1 MKKNLPKLFEIHS
14 IFNESK
20 IMWFKTLLIA
30 VILAMS
36 GNVYSQVSEVVVPF
50 NPRTSSYTPN
60 QTIYHVKGDFTML
73 GNTNLILDGYY
84 PDSIRNNNNNDV
96 IFVDIDNDPSTVN
109 SSSATLVLSEENG
122 ATPECSNIIYAG
134 LYWSGRTQRNDYE
147 NTWTTG
153 GSTENVYNNNVIN
166 NAYTLNISQ
175 NGSWS
180 NDNNRTATYTFTP
193 SGGGDV
199 VTFEFTTNH
208 HSKEVKVSVGGGPA
222 TTINASYSS
231 DWNNM
236 TANFETPYIINTGSA
251 NIKVNNLRKNT
262 SSNTID
268 EDFRANVTYG
278 GVILNKQ
285 EVLFKAKKGT
295 YSTAYNTVSA
305 TNSNILYPQGGAYD
319 QIYVAYAEV
328 TDFVRQ
334 NGTAEYT
341 VANIALREGQDDAG
355 RSGGWGLVVVY
366 ENSKMKWR
374 DVSIFDGYGY
384 MKSDGH
390 DAYLPVQGFNT
401 VPSGDVNMKLG
412 MMASEGDISAAGD
425 FFAIQ
430 KLQSSDYERLNHSE
444 NSTDN
449 FFNSSIYTGNN
460 PRNPN
465 ITNNIGMDISMFNIP
480 NADKSIIANG
490 QTSTTFKYGTGGDG
504 YVIYSIA
511 MAVDAYV
518 PEPEATVAIE
528 SVNSTPPGTEV
539 LPNDIIEYSLEIRN
553 IGTEDIENG
562 KIIIPIPYTAEFVS
576 SSGAF
581 FQGLNGNQPYYDS
594 GEGAT
599 GAIVWEF
606 GDMPLYTPTTT
617 LLGKL
622 TFKLKVTTDCFILS
636 NANCSPAVTLDGSIS
651 GIGHDSQVAVS
662 NVGFIQGYQT
672 SGSCEGAAIKDPLT
686 MPINAGTYVYEN
698 CDGDYSTRDFS
709 YCNFGGSNIP
719 FSDVTANFPAGTRF
733 YNEHPVTSSATE
745 YTNSTGFPGTVGKT
759 YYYAVPPGI
768 TACYWQFT
776 ITVNDITSTPTA
788 NNINYCVGDVATPL
802 TATPSDNS
810 YTLFYYTS
818 ATDDTPE
825 TSITPST
832 STVGTTSYW
841 VAEGLSNQ
849 CISPNK
855 VKFEV
860 IVNPL
865 PEPYIS
871 GSSIVCS
878 NTTMVYTTPLV
889 TGNTYLWEVSNG
901 KIIGSK
907 TNNTVSILWENEG
920 AGSISVTETTPS
932 ACSKTKTL
940 ETDVN
945 EVKATEATEDHK
957 DVTCYDGNDGAFTAS
972 ASGGNGNYTY
982 SLKNDFSNSN
992 TNGKFTG
999 LTAGTYT
1006 VYVKDANG
1014 CTTSVDV
1021 EITQPDAALD
1031 ASVTSQTNVD
1041 CFGNNTASVTV
1052 TATGGTTSYKYKL
1065 DNGAYQ
1071 NNGTFNS
1078 LKAGNY
1084 TVYVKDANG
1093 CTTSVDIKI
1102 TQPDKLTCDA
1112 NQVSQVTIFG
1122 HKDGVATVTPDGGTK
1137 PYEYLWDNGDERAKA
1152 DTLGAG
1158 YHEVT
1163 VTDANG
1169 CETTCQVT
1177 IGQPGELTCDVK
1189 LIHNVDCNGFANG
1202 SAEVTANGGIGS
1214 YTYLWDNG
1222 DKRTIADTLR
1232 AGTHTVTVTDANGA
1246 HTKCEVTIN
1255 EPDEVVIITPKDSS
1269 VSSCLTQQEV
1279 DTEFATWLSRVK
1291 VSGGNKLS
1299 VTNDNNGAPLA
1310 CGGAVTVTWTASSEC
1325 PEDVQDSAKF
1335 TVIADSEKPTFT
1347 TPADTTIFADTY
1359 CNFDASTSKTGDV
1372 TDEAD
1377 NCSTTGLAATF
1388 TDKDTVPGNCDGEK
1402 VITRIWTLTDDCGNS
1417 ASGSQIITV
1426 KDTIAPTFTTPADT
1440 TIFADTYC
1448 NFDASTSKT
1457 GDVTD
1462 EADNCSTTG
1471 LAATF
1476 TDKDTVPGN
1485 CDGEKV
1491 ITRIW
1496 TLTDDC
1502 GNSASGS
1509 QIITVKDTIAPTFT
1523 TPADTTIFADTYCN
1537 FDASTS
1543 KTGDVTDEADNC
1555 STTGLAATFTDK
1567 DTVPGNCDGEKVITR
1582 IWTLTDDCG
1591 NSASGSQIITVK
1603 DTIAPTFTT
1612 PADTTIFADT
1622 YCNFDAST
1630 SKTGDVTDE
1639 ADNCSTTGLAAT
1651 FTDKDTVPGNCDG
1664 EKVITRIWT
1673 LTDDCG
1679 NSASGSQIIT
1689 VKDTIAPTFTTPA
1702 DTTIFADTYCNFDA
1716 STSKTGD
1723 VTDEAD
1729 NCSTT
1734 GLAATFTD
1742 KDTVPGNC
1750 DGEKVITRIWTL
1762 TDDCGNSASGSQIIT
1777 VKDTIAPT
1785 FTTPADTTIFADTYC
1800 NFDASTSKTGDVT
1813 DEADNCSTTGLAAT
1827 FTDKDTVPGNCDG
1840 EKVITRIWTLTD
1852 DCGNSASGSQII
1864 TVKDTIA
1871 PTFTTPADTTIFA
1884 DTYCNF
1890 DASTSKTGD
1899 VTDEADNCST
1909 TGLAAT
1915 FTDKDTVPGNC
1926 DGEKVITRI
1935 WTLTD
1940 DCGNSA
1946 SGSQIITVKDTI
1958 APTFTTPADTTIFAD
1973 TYCNFDAS
1981 TSKTG
1986 DVTDEADNCS
1996 TTGLAATFTDKDT
2009 VPGNCDGEKVIT
2021 RIWTLIDGCG
2031 NSATDSQI
2039 ITVKDTIA
2047 PTFTTPADTTI
2058 FADTYCDFDAS
2069 TSKTGDV
2076 TDEADNC
2083 STTGLAAT
2091 FADKDTVPGN
2101 CDGEKVI
2108 TRIWTLTDDCGN
2120 SASGSQII
2128 TVKDTI
2134 APTFT
2139 TPADTTIFA
2148 DTYCDFD
2155 ASTSKTGDVTDEADN
2170 CSTTG
2175 LAATFA
2181 DKDTVPGNCDG
2192 EKVITR
2198 IWTLI
2203 DGCGNSA
2210 TDSQIIT
2217 VKDTIA
2223 PTFTTP
2229 ADTTIFADTYC
2240 DFDASTSKTGDVTD
2254 EADNCSTTGL
2264 AATFADKDT
2273 VPGNCDGEKVIT
2285 RIWTLIDG
2293 CGNSASGSQIITV
2306 KDTIAPTFTT
2316 PADTTI
2322 FADTYCDFDASTS
2335 KTGDVTDEAD
2345 NCSTTGLAATFA
2357 DKDTV
2362 PGNCDGEKVITRI
2375 WTLIDG
2381 CGNSASG
2388 SQIITVKD
2396 TIAPTFTTP
2405 ADTTIFADTYCDFDA
2420 STSKTGD
2427 VTDEADN
2434 CSTTGL
2440 AATFADKDTV
2450 PGNCDGEKVIT
2461 RIWTLIDGCGNSASG
2476 SQIIT
2481 VKDTI
2486 APTFTTPADTTIF
2499 ADTYCNFDASTSK
2512 TGDVTDEADN
2522 CSTTGLAATFAD
2534 KDTVPGN
2541 CDGEKV
2547 ITRIWTL
2554 IDGCGNSATDS
2565 QIITVKDTIA
2575 PTFTTPADTTI
2586 FADTYCDFDAST
2598 SKTGDV
2604 TDEAD
2609 NCSTTGLAATFADK
2623 DTVPGNCD
2631 GEKVIT
2637 RIWTLID
2644 GCGNSA
2650 SGSQIITVKD
2660 TIAPTFT
2667 TPADTTIFAD
2677 TYCDFDASTSKTGD
2691 VTDEADNCSTTGLA
2705 ATFTDK
2711 DTVPGNCD
2719 GEKVITRIWT
2729 LIDGCGNSATD
2740 SQIITVKD
2748 TIAPTFTTPADTT
2761 IFADTY
2767 CNFDASTS
2775 KTGDVTDE
2783 ADNCSTT
2790 GLAAT
2795 FTDKDTVPGNCD
2807 GEKVITRIWT
2817 LTDDCGNSATGSQ
2830 IITVKDTIAPTFTTP
2845 ADTTIFADT
2854 YCNFDASTS
2863 KTGDVTDEAD
2873 NCSTTGLAAT
2883 FTDKDTVPGNCDGEK
2898 VITRIWTLTDGCGN
2912 SASGS
2917 QIITVK
2923 DTIAPTFTTPA
2934 DTTIFADTYC
2944 DFDAST
2950 SKTGDVTDEADNCST
2965 TGLAATFT
2973 DKDTVPG
2980 NCDGEKV
2987 ITRIWTLIDGCGNS
3001 ATGSQIITVK
3011 DTIAPTFTTPADTTI
3026 FADTYCNF
3034 DASTSKTGD
3043 VTDEADNCS
3052 TTGLAATFTD
3062 KDTVPGNCDG
3072 EKVITRIW
3080 TLTDDCGNSASGSQI
3095 ITVKDTIAPT
3105 FTTPADTTI
3114 FADTYCN
3121 FDASTSK
3128 TGDVTDE
3135 ADNCSTTGLAA
3146 TFTDKDTVPGNCDG
3160 EKVITRIW
3168 TLIDGCGNSASGSQI
3183 ITVKDTIAPTFTTPA
3198 DTTIFADTY
3207 CDFDASTSKTGD
3219 VTDEADNCST
3229 TGLAATF
3236 TDKDTVPG
3244 NCDGEKV
3251 ITRIW
3256 TLTDD
3261 CGNSATGSQIITV
3274 KDTIAPTFTT
3284 PADTTIFADT
3294 YCNFDASTS
3303 KTGDVTDEADNC
3315 STTGLA
3321 ATFTDKDTVP
3331 GNCDGEKVITRIWT
3345 LIDGCGNSASG
3356 SQIITVKDTI
3366 APTFTT
3372 PADTTIFADTY
3383 CDFDAST
3390 SKTGDVTDEA
3400 DNCSTTGLAATFTDK
3415 DTVPGNCDGEKVITR
3430 IWTLTD
3436 DCGNSATG
3444 SQIITVKDT
3453 IAPTFTTPA
3462 DTTIFADTYCNF
3474 DASTSKTGDVTDEAD
3489 NCSTTGLAATFTDK
3503 DTVPGNCDGEKVIT
3517 RIWTLIDGCGNSATG
3532 SQIITVKDTIAPT
3545 FTTPA
3550 DTTIFADTY
3559 CDFDAS
3565 TSKTGDVT
3573 DEADNCSTTGLAATF
3588 TDKDTVPGNCDGEKV
3603 ITRIWTLIDGC
3614 GNSASGSQIITVKDT
3629 IAPTFTTPADTTIF
3643 ADTYCDF
3650 DASTSKTGDVTDEA
3664 DNCSTTGL
3672 AATFTDK
3679 DTVPGNCDGE
3689 KVITRIWTLIDG
3701 CGNSASG
3708 SQIITVKDTIAPTFT
3723 TPADTTIFADT
3734 YCDFDASTS
3743 KTGDVTDEADNCSTT
3758 GLAATFTDKDTVPG
3772 NCDGEKVITRIWTL
3786 IDGCG
3791 NSASGSQ
3798 IITVKDTIAPTF
3810 TTPADTTIFADTYCD
3825 FDASTSKTGDVTDE
3839 ADNCSTTGLA
3849 ATFTDKD
3856 TVPGNCDGE
3865 KVITRIW
3872 TLIDGCG
3879 NSASGSQIITV
3890 KDTIAPTFTTPAD
3903 TTIFADTYCDFDAST
3918 SKTGDVTDEA
3928 DNCSTTGLAAT
3939 FTDKDTVPG
3948 NCDGEKVITRIWTLI
3963 DGCGNSAS
3971 GSQII
3976 TVKDTIAPTFT
3987 TPADTTIFADT
3998 YCDFD
4003 ASTSKTGDVT
4013 DEADNCSTTGL
4024 AATFTDKDTV
4034 PGNCDGEKVI
4044 TRIWTL
4050 IDGCGNSAS
4059 GSQIITVKDTIKP
4072 VFANIPVATT
4082 ISCDETVPG
4091 DPGTVTASD
4100 NCNGDVTAS
4109 IVFTPGTLVADTN
4122 CPNSGIITHKWI
4134 VNDGCGNIAEATQE
4148 ITVTDAIDPTFT
4160 TPEDITIY
4168 TDAACQFDASVEVTG
4183 DVTDEADNCS
4193 TDLNATFV
4201 DRDTVPGN
4209 CEGEKVINRIWT
4221 LTDGCG
4227 NFATGSQIITVKD
4240 TIAPTFNETLPT
4252 AEITAECDAVVEAV
4266 VLTASDNCDSE
4277 VPVVFTETRTDG
4289 DCANNYTL
4297 TRTWTAS
4304 DDCGNETSFT
4314 QTVVVSD
4321 NTAPEVTCNDITV
4334 QLDANGA
4341 ATITVDD
4348 INGGTTDACSDID
4361 TMFISQATFDCDN
4374 VGENEV
4380 TLTVIDECGNASTCT
4395 ATVTVEEGDADCG
4408 LQPFKANDDILT
4420 LVYCPDETVS
4430 GDLDLFANDE
4440 GFTPE
4445 NVNFTILTDL
4455 PEGVSVTDG
4464 NLLYA
4469 NENPTEAV
4477 ITFTYSVC
4485 HTVNTENCSTA
4496 EVTIQ
4501 LLVDTDCDDVP
4512 DIDDLDDDDDG
4523 ILDIIEEENALDQTS
4538 LDSDGD
4544 GIVDRLDIDAD
4555 NDGIVDNVEWQS
4567 TIAEGGEYDYIFPL
4581 GTDSNGDGWDDA
4593 YDPASNGITYEPWDM
4608 DLDGT
4613 PDYLDTNTDNEGED
4627 DNVEGWDEFPNDS
4640 IADVSYIGS
4649 DADKDGLDDA
4659 YDTYNTTTEEW
4670 APGQNA
4676 IGSDA
4681 YLQDT
4686 DNDGVRDWRDAVDD
4700 RTPPERFACGD
4711 PVIPNAF
4718 SPNQDGYNDYFK
4730 VMIYCTGT
4738 QGGNEERVLGDDF
4751 SDARIEIFNRWGNL
4765 VYEQERYGNEDYWG
4779 DVDAWWNGTSMN
4791 DMQVGGNQLPTAT
4804 YYYIL
4809 YFNDGNREPITGFVF
4824 LNN

>member
-36 GNVYSQVSEVVVPF
+36 GNVYSQVIVPF

-73 GNTNLILDGYY
+73 GNTNLILKDY
-84 PDSIRNNNNNDV
+84 SATKNNNNNDV

-122 ATPECSNIIYAG
+122 ATPKCSNIIYAG

-180 NDNNRTATYTFTP
+180 NNNNRTATYTFTP

-199 VTFEFTTNH
+199 VTFEFTTNY

-231 DWNNM
+231 NNVM
-236 TANFETPYIINTGSA
+236 TAYFDTPYIINTGSA
-251 NIKVNNLRKNT
+251 NIQINNLRKNT

-278 GVILNKQ
+278 GVTLNKQ
-285 EVLFKAKKGT
+285 EVLFKAAGDT
-295 YSTAYNTVSA
+295 YSTVSA
-305 TNSNILYPQGGAYD
+305 TNSNILYPQGDNYD

-328 TDFVRQ
+328 TDYVRQ

-384 MKSDGH
+384 MKSSGH

-401 VPSGDVNMKLG
+401 VPSGAVNMKLG

-444 NSTDN
+444 NSTNN

-490 QTSTTFKYGTGGDG
+490 QTSTTFKYGTNGDG

-606 GDMPLYTPTTT
+606 GDMPLYNPTTT

-686 MPINAGTYVYEN
+686 MPINAGTYVSEN

-878 NTTMVYTTPLV
+878 NTTMVYSTPPV

-901 KIIGSK
+901 AIIGSK
-907 TNNTVSILWENEG
+907 TNNTVSIFWENEG
-920 AGSISVTETTPS
+920 SGSISVTETTPS

-1014 CTTSVDV
+1014 CTTSVNV
-1021 EITQPDAALD
+1021 EITQPNAALD

-1071 NNGTFNS
+1071 NNGTFIS

-1093 CTTSVDIKI
+1093 CTTSVDVTI

-1112 NQVSQVTIFG
+1112 KQVSQVTIFG

-1169 CETTCQVT
+1169 CETTCGVT

-1222 DKRTIADTLR
+1222 DKRAIADTLR

-1359 CNFDASTSKTGDV
+1359 CDFDASTSKTGDV

-1402 VITRIWTLTDDCGNS
+1402 VITRIWTLIDGCGNS
-1417 ASGSQIITV
+1417 ATDSQIITV

-1448 NFDASTSKT
+1448 DFDASTSET

-1471 LAATF
+1471 LTATF
-1476 TDKDTVPGN
+1476 
-1485 CDGEKV
+1485 
-1491 ITRIW
+1491 
-1496 TLTDDC
+1496 
-1502 GNSASGS
+1502 A
-1509 QIITVKDTIAPTFT
+1509 
-1523 TPADTTIFADTYCN
+1523 
-1537 FDASTS
+1537 
-1543 KTGDVTDEADNC
+1543 
-1555 STTGLAATFTDK
+1555 
-1567 DTVPGNCDGEKVITR
+1567 
-1582 IWTLTDDCG
+1582 
-1591 NSASGSQIITVK
+1591 
-1603 DTIAPTFTT
+1603 
-1612 PADTTIFADT
+1612 
-1622 YCNFDAST
+1622 
-1630 SKTGDVTDE
+1630 
-1639 ADNCSTTGLAAT
+1639 
-1651 FTDKDTVPGNCDG
+1651 
-1664 EKVITRIWT
+1664 
-1673 LTDDCG
+1673 
-1679 NSASGSQIIT
+1679 
-1689 VKDTIAPTFTTPA
+1689 
-1702 DTTIFADTYCNFDA
+1702 
-1716 STSKTGD
+1716 
-1723 VTDEAD
+1723 
-1729 NCSTT
+1729 
-1734 GLAATFTD
+1734 
-1742 KDTVPGNC
+1742 
-1750 DGEKVITRIWTL
+1750 
-1762 TDDCGNSASGSQIIT
+1762 
-1777 VKDTIAPT
+1777 
-1785 FTTPADTTIFADTYC
+1785 
-1800 NFDASTSKTGDVT
+1800 
-1813 DEADNCSTTGLAAT
+1813 
-1827 FTDKDTVPGNCDG
+1827 
-1840 EKVITRIWTLTD
+1840 
-1852 DCGNSASGSQII
+1852 
-1864 TVKDTIA
+1864 
-1871 PTFTTPADTTIFA
+1871 
-1884 DTYCNF
+1884 
-1890 DASTSKTGD
+1890 
-1899 VTDEADNCST
+1899 
-1909 TGLAAT
+1909 
-1915 FTDKDTVPGNC
+1915 
-1926 DGEKVITRI
+1926 
-1935 WTLTD
+1935 
-1940 DCGNSA
+1940 
-1946 SGSQIITVKDTI
+1946 
-1958 APTFTTPADTTIFAD
+1958 
-1973 TYCNFDAS
+1973 
-1981 TSKTG
+1981 
-1986 DVTDEADNCS
+1986 
-1996 TTGLAATFTDKDT
+1996 DKDT

-2108 TRIWTLTDDCGN
+2108 TRIWTLIDGCGN
-2120 SASGSQII
+2120 SATDSQII

-2148 DTYCDFD
+2148 DTYCNFD

-2293 CGNSASGSQIITV
+2293 CGNSATDSQIITV

-2322 FADTYCDFDASTS
+2322 FADTYCNFDASTS

-2405 ADTTIFADTYCDFDA
+2405 ADTTIFADTYCNFDASTSKTGDVTDEADNCSTTGLTATFADKDTVPGNCDGEKVITRIWTLIDGCGNSATDSQIITVKDTIAPTFTTPADTTIFADTYCDFDASTSKTGDVTDEADNCSTTGLAATFADKDTVPGNCDGEKVITRIWTLIDGCGNSATGSQIITVKDTIAPTFTTPADTTIFADTYCNFDASTSKTGDVTDEADNCSTTGLAATFADKDTVPGNCDGEKVITRIWTLIDGCGNSATDSQIITVKDTIAPTFTTPADTTIFADTYCDFDASTSKTGDVTDEADNCSTTGLAATFADKDTVPGNCDGEKVITRIWTLIDGCGNSATDSQIITVKDTIAPTFTTPADTTIFADTYCNFDA

-2609 NCSTTGLAATFADK
+2609 NCSTTGLTATFADK

-2677 TYCDFDASTSKTGD
+2677 TYCNFDASTSETGD

-2705 ATFTDK
+2705 ATFADKDTVPGNCDGEKVITRIWTLTDGCGNSASGSQIITVKDTIAPTFTTPADTTIFTDTYCNFDASTSETGDVTDEADNCSTTGLAATFADK

-2729 LIDGCGNSATD
+2729 LIDGCGNSA
-2740 SQIITVKD
+2740 S
-2748 TIAPTFTTPADTT
+2748 
-2761 IFADTY
+2761 
-2767 CNFDASTS
+2767 
-2775 KTGDVTDE
+2775 
-2783 ADNCSTT
+2783 
-2790 GLAAT
+2790 
-2795 FTDKDTVPGNCD
+2795 
-2807 GEKVITRIWT
+2807 
-2817 LTDDCGNSATGSQ
+2817 GSQ

-2944 DFDAST
+2944 NFDAST
-2950 SKTGDVTDEADNCST
+2950 SETGDVTDEADNCST
-2965 TGLAATFT
+2965 TGLAATFA

-3001 ATGSQIITVK
+3001 ASGSQIITVKDTIAPTFTTPADTTIFADTYCNFDASTSETGDVTDEADNCSTTGLAATFADKDTVPGNCDGEKVITRIWTLIDGCGNSASGSQIITVKDTIAPTFTTPADTTIFADTYCNFDASTSETGDVTDEADNCSTTGLAATFADKDTVPGNCDGEKVITRIWTLTDGCGNSASGSQIITVK

-3080 TLTDDCGNSASGSQI
+3080 TLTDGCGNSASGSQIITVKDTIAPTFTTPADTTIFADTYCNFDASTSKTGDVTDEADNCSTTGLAATFADKDTVPGNCDGEKVITRIWTLIDGCGNSASGSQI

-3207 CDFDASTSKTGD
+3207 CNFDASTSETGD

-3236 TDKDTVPG
+3236 
-3244 NCDGEKV
+3244 
-3251 ITRIW
+3251 
-3256 TLTDD
+3256 
-3261 CGNSATGSQIITV
+3261 A
-3274 KDTIAPTFTT
+3274 
-3284 PADTTIFADT
+3284 
-3294 YCNFDASTS
+3294 
-3303 KTGDVTDEADNC
+3303 
-3315 STTGLA
+3315 
-3321 ATFTDKDTVP
+3321 DKDTVP

-3383 CDFDAST
+3383 C
-3390 SKTGDVTDEA
+3390 
-3400 DNCSTTGLAATFTDK
+3400 
-3415 DTVPGNCDGEKVITR
+3415 
-3430 IWTLTD
+3430 
-3436 DCGNSATG
+3436 
-3444 SQIITVKDT
+3444 
-3453 IAPTFTTPA
+3453 
-3462 DTTIFADTYCNF
+3462 NF

-3489 NCSTTGLAATFTDK
+3489 NCSTTGLAATFADK

-3517 RIWTLIDGCGNSATG
+3517 RIWTLIDGCGNSATD

-3573 DEADNCSTTGLAATF
+3573 DEADNCSTTGLTATF
-3588 TDKDTVPGNCDGEKV
+3588 ADKDTVPGNCDGEKV

-3643 ADTYCDF
+3643 ADTYCNF
-3650 DASTSKTGDVTDEA
+3650 DASTSETGDVTDEA

-3672 AATFTDK
+3672 AATFADK

-3734 YCDFDASTS
+3734 YCNFDASTS
-3743 KTGDVTDEADNCSTT
+3743 ETGDVTDEADNCSTT
-3758 GLAATFTDKDTVPG
+3758 GLAATFADKDTVPG

-3810 TTPADTTIFADTYCD
+3810 TTPADTTIFADTYCN
-3825 FDASTSKTGDVTDE
+3825 FDASTSETGDVTDE

-3849 ATFTDKD
+3849 ATFADKD

-3879 NSASGSQIITV
+3879 NSATDSQIITV

-3928 DNCSTTGLAAT
+3928 DNCSTTGLTAT
-3939 FTDKDTVPG
+3939 F
-3948 NCDGEKVITRIWTLI
+3948 
-3963 DGCGNSAS
+3963 A
-3971 GSQII
+3971 
-3976 TVKDTIAPTFT
+3976 
-3987 TPADTTIFADT
+3987 
-3998 YCDFD
+3998 
-4003 ASTSKTGDVT
+4003 
-4013 DEADNCSTTGL
+4013 
-4024 AATFTDKDTV
+4024 DKDTV

-4201 DRDTVPGN
+4201 DHDTVPGN

-4240 TIAPTFNETLPT
+4240 TIAPTFNETLPQ

-4266 VLTASDNCDSE
+4266 ILTASDNCGSE
-4277 VPVVFTETRTDG
+4277 VPVVFAETRTDG

-4297 TRTWTAS
+4297 TRTWTAT

-4321 NTAPEVTCNDITV
+4321 NTAPEITCNDITV

-4361 TMFISQATFDCDN
+4361 TMYISQATFDCDN

-4477 ITFTYSVC
+4477 ITFTYSAC

-4649 DADKDGLDDA
+4649 DTDKDGLDDA

-4686 DNDGVRDWRDAVDD
+4686 DDDGVRDWRDAVDD
-4700 RTPPERFACGD
+4700 RTPPELFACGD

-4751 SDARIEIFNRWGNL
+4751 SDARIEIFNRWGTL
-4765 VYEQERYGNEDYWG
+4765 VYEQERYGDEDYWG
-4779 DVDAWWNGTSMN
+4779 DVDAWWDGTSMN
-4791 DMQVGGNQLPTAT
+4791 NMQVGGNQLPTAT

-4809 YFNDGNREPITGFVF
+4809 YFNDGKREPITGFVF